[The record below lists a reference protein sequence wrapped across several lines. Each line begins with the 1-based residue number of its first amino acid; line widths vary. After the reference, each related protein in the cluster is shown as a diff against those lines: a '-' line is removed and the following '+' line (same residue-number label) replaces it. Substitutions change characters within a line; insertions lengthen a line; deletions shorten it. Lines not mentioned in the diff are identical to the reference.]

1 MSEHWTCRDLHA
13 SKRGLHA
20 WLEGGTS
27 PLLQHAA
34 SKGGEEAIGAS
45 GLQTSRQPTCM
56 VRLFTDA
63 LSIDTEADPQSEY
76 HTASTGPTHT

>member
-1 MSEHWTCRDLHA
+1 
-13 SKRGLHA
+13 
-20 WLEGGTS
+20 
-27 PLLQHAA
+27 
-34 SKGGEEAIGAS
+34 
-45 GLQTSRQPTCM
+45 M

>member
-1 MSEHWTCRDLHA
+1 MQGPACVKERPTCVAGRRHQPPTTA
-13 SKRGLHA
+13 RG
-20 WLEGGTS
+20 
-27 PLLQHAA
+27 
-34 SKGGEEAIGAS
+34 KGGEEAIGAS